1 MGRAASLPVPNRLT
15 FSMFGCLRKV
25 GCLVIFAAI
34 VAGGWYW
41 WTVKALP
48 SAVPATAGVW
58 HPVTPTDASAGSS
71 AVESLRAT
79 QGKVYTS
86 LTPAE
91 AVAYLIQET
100 AKQLPPSSTDV
111 EAMVSG
117 DQLHVRAVVPLREL
131 GAERALGPLASMI
144 GARDTVEL
152 AGRVDLIKAGLAQM
166 HVTKAKIH
174 ALSVPQQMLPR
185 LVQQIRRDSPDGIA
199 PDAFPIP
206 LPSYIGDIRIADGKV
221 TLYKNV
227 Q

>member
-1 MGRAASLPVPNRLT
+1 
-15 FSMFGCLRKV
+15 MFGCLRRI
-25 GCLVIFAAI
+25 GCLVVFAAI
-34 VAGGWYW
+34 VAAGWYW
-41 WTVKALP
+41 WTVKASP
-48 SAVPATAGVW
+48 VAIPVAGVW
-58 HPVTPTDASAGSS
+58 HPVTPTDASSGSS
-71 AVESLRAT
+71 AVAGLRAT
-79 QGKVYTS
+79 QGKVFTN
-86 LTPAE
+86 LTPAQ

-152 AGRVDLIKAGLAQM
+152 AGRVDLVQPGLAQM
-166 HVTKAKIH
+166 HVTKAQVH
-174 ALSVPQQMLPR
+174 SFSVPRQMLPK
-185 LVQQIRRDSPDGIA
+185 LVQQIRRNSPEGIA
-199 PDAFPIP
+199 ADAFPIP

>member
-1 MGRAASLPVPNRLT
+1 
-15 FSMFGCLRKV
+15 MFGCLRRV
-25 GCLVIFAAI
+25 GCLVLLAVI
-34 VAGGWYW
+34 VAAGWYW
-41 WTVKALP
+41 WTVKAP
-48 SAVPATAGVW
+48 AGAVAAGVW
-58 HPVTPTDASAGSS
+58 KPVTASDADRGAA
-71 AVESLRAT
+71 AVASLRAT
-79 QGKVYTS
+79 QGKVFAN

-91 AVAYLIQET
+91 AVAYLIQTT

-111 EAMVSG
+111 EAMVAD

-152 AGRVDLIKAGLAQM
+152 AGRVTLVRPGLAQM
-166 HVTKAKIH
+166 HVTKAQIH
-174 ALSVPQQMLPR
+174 AFDIPKAMLPK
-185 LVQQIRRDSPDGIA
+185 LVQQIRHESPEGIA

>member
-1 MGRAASLPVPNRLT
+1 VVL
-15 FSMFGCLRKV
+15 
-25 GCLVIFAAI
+25 AAI

-41 WTVKALP
+41 WTVKAAP
-48 SAVPATAGVW
+48 ATVPTAGVW
-58 HPVTPTDASAGSS
+58 HPVTPADASAGSS
-71 AVESLRAT
+71 AVASLRST
-79 QGKVYTS
+79 QGKVFAN
-86 LTPAE
+86 LTPAQ

-131 GAERALGPLASMI
+131 GAERALGPLASML

-152 AGRVDLIKAGLAQM
+152 AGRVDLIHPGLAQM
-166 HVTKAKIH
+166 HVTKAQIH
-174 ALSVPQQMLPR
+174 ALAVPKSMLPR
-185 LVQQIRRDSPDGIA
+185 LVQQIRHESPEGIA
-199 PDAFPIP
+199 ADAFPIP
-206 LPSYIGDIRIADGKV
+206 LPRYIGDIRIADGKV

>member
-1 MGRAASLPVPNRLT
+1 MLAVIAA
-15 FSMFGCLRKV
+15 
-25 GCLVIFAAI
+25 A
-34 VAGGWYW
+34 GWYW
-41 WTVKALP
+41 WTVKAAP
-48 SAVPATAGVW
+48 SATTVAGAW
-58 HPVTPTDASAGSS
+58 HPVTPTDAGTGSS

-79 QGKVYTS
+79 QGKVFTN
-86 LTPAE
+86 LTPAQ

-117 DQLHVRAVVPLREL
+117 DELHVRAVVPLREL
-131 GAERALGPLASMI
+131 GAERALGPLASML

-152 AGRVDLIKAGLAQM
+152 AGRVDLVHPGLAQM
-166 HVTKAKIH
+166 HVTKAQIH
-174 ALSVPQQMLPR
+174 ALTVPKSMLPR
-185 LVQQIRRDSPDGIA
+185 LVQQIRRESPQGIA